1 MASVLPNLERDGIAA
16 GEAAIASQPVAGQ
29 PVSSP
34 LLLAQAASPGEDG
47 GDAQSGDAQS
57 GDAQPPGDQP
67 VERPTL
73 TVGSEAGPLV
83 IQVHVLLQQ
92 QGYYSGDIN
101 SNFSSETAEAVKAFQ
116 LKNNL
121 EPTGAVDSATWGP
134 LTGETEKPPSPE
146 TGAGEA
152 AGGEA
157 AGGDGPGDEAGA
169 QGEESPRRLIILAI
183 ALVGLGAGGFGLW
196 KILSVPIPK
205 PFSDQAPSDADS
217 NLGSA
222 TSAELLPAPL
232 GTGLLP
238 DPGALASPGSQPG
251 AANAQGLAHVP
262 QAQTSRSAVPLTAA
276 QVAIAAQSAAT
287 QSAAQGTH
295 GRAQPPLMPGAARAS
310 AARPAASQDPSNP
323 SAHPAAPPG
332 QLSPSAP
339 DPALATSPHSLTPPP
354 PPSEIAWA
362 GPPGSL
368 EQPDLVTSRLA
379 RVDIVEVLV
388 TDLQSVDPAKRRK
401 AIWELGQR
409 SDSRAIQP
417 LVNLMASSDS
427 RQRSL
432 ILSALSE
439 IGTQTLKPMKQALAI
454 SLQDENPEVRKNAIR
469 DLTRIY
475 DLVAQI
481 SHLLNAALEDSDPEV
496 QETARWALKQL
507 NRIRSTTAIEGSQPQ
522 QVLQQSVSPP
532 ESFAEDRPGQS

>member
-1 MASVLPNLERDGIAA
+1 M
-16 GEAAIASQPVAGQ
+16 
-29 PVSSP
+29 
-34 LLLAQAASPGEDG
+34 
-47 GDAQSGDAQS
+47 
-57 GDAQPPGDQP
+57 
-67 VERPTL
+67 
-73 TVGSEAGPLV
+73 
-83 IQVHVLLQQ
+83 
-92 QGYYSGDIN
+92 
-101 SNFSSETAEAVKAFQ
+101 
-116 LKNNL
+116 
-121 EPTGAVDSATWGP
+121 
-134 LTGETEKPPSPE
+134 
-146 TGAGEA
+146 
-152 AGGEA
+152 
-157 AGGDGPGDEAGA
+157 
-169 QGEESPRRLIILAI
+169 
-183 ALVGLGAGGFGLW
+183 
-196 KILSVPIPK
+196 
-205 PFSDQAPSDADS
+205 
-217 NLGSA
+217 
-222 TSAELLPAPL
+222 
-232 GTGLLP
+232 
-238 DPGALASPGSQPG
+238 PGA
-251 AANAQGLAHVP
+251 
-262 QAQTSRSAVPLTAA
+262 
-276 QVAIAAQSAAT
+276 
-287 QSAAQGTH
+287 
-295 GRAQPPLMPGAARAS
+295 AARAS
-310 AARPAASQDPSNP
+310 AARPGASRSGASRPGASQDPSNP

-362 GPPGSL
+362 GPPGRL